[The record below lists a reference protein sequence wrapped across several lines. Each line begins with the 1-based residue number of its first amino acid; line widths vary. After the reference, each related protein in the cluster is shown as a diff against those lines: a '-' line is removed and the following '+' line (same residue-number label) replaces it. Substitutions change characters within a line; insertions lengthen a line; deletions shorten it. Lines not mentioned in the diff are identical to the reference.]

1 MTVGKRPWRPG
12 EAAGGS
18 HSSTSRLVPHDEA
31 LEREMAFRREHP
43 DPEVPHRVVDY
54 FTAPPGFPQFPIP
67 PAYLEKKKPRRYRR
81 FGRR

>member
-1 MTVGKRPWRPG
+1 MTRGKLPWRSG

-18 HSSTSRLVPHDEA
+18 HTSTSRLAPQAAA
-31 LEREMAFRREHP
+31 LEREMAFRLAHP
-43 DPEVPHRVVDY
+43 DPEAPRRVVDY

-67 PAYLEKKKPRRYRR
+67 PAYREKKKPRRYRR